1 MMSLRAIPTPT
12 KRLGLTHPAGD
23 PTSQRPRRVRQ
34 PDHLHQQILGL
45 TSTHRHRV
53 DRRDP
58 LPKTP
63 HQRRRVHDP
72 SVPKGCDTQ
81 RSVVARSAECV
92 SRRCSWTW
100 AACGSKTAI
109 SPSAR
114 PGRQLVAPPAPRCGP
129 PTSRRW
135 GRARR
140 AVSLRPQRKIGVIT
154 NAGPSARRA
163 LYAKFPFADLIDLM
177 VVSAEE
183 GIAKPQAGIY
193 LSACE
198 RLEVEPT
205 ACVFLDDKPANVDGA
220 KAVGMHAI
228 HFRSPRQA
236 VDDLRSLL
244 D

>member
-1 MMSLRAIPTPT
+1 VRIEAVLVD
-12 KRLGLTHPAGD
+12 LGGVWIQDGD
-23 PTSQRPRRVRQ
+23 F
-34 PDHLHQQILGL
+34 
-45 TSTHRHRV
+45 
-53 DRRDP
+53 
-58 LPKTP
+58 
-63 HQRRRVHDP
+63 
-72 SVPKGCDTQ
+72 
-81 RSVVARSAECV
+81 AE
-92 SRRCSWTW
+92 REAW
-100 AACGSKTAI
+100 AA
-109 SPSAR
+109 AR
-114 PGRQLVAPPAPRCGP
+114 GTTGAALWAAYIEAVGPGEEGGRTEPEVHRRLAELVGADMDDLPELLRVLHAHEVLDQML
-129 PTSRRW
+129 TELLS
-135 GRARR
+135 
-140 AVSLRPQRKIGVIT
+140 SLRPQRKIGVIT